1 MPAQW
6 TGEVVG
12 KIHNH
17 RLTAKQLAEELGW
30 NDKYLSQVL
39 NSENPP
45 KNAEQK
51 VNDAL
56 GRIIER
62 KSKSIPETKEGE
74 GIID

>member
-6 TGEVVG
+6 TWEVVG
-12 KIHNH
+12 KIHNN
-17 RLTAKQLAEELGW
+17 RLTAKELAEELGW

>member
-12 KIHNH
+12 KIHNN
-17 RLTAKQLAEELGW
+17 RLTAKELAEELGW

-45 KNAEQK
+45 NNAEQK

>member
-12 KIHNH
+12 KIHNN
-17 RLTAKQLAEELGW
+17 RLTAKELAEELGR

>member
-12 KIHNH
+12 KIHNN
-17 RLTAKQLAEELGW
+17 RLTAMELA
-30 NDKYLSQVL
+30 
-39 NSENPP
+39 
-45 KNAEQK
+45 
-51 VNDAL
+51 DAL

>member
-12 KIHNH
+12 KIHNN
-17 RLTAKQLAEELGW
+17 RLTAKELAEELGW

-51 VNDAL
+51 VFSLPKKCPKGHCTLNIK
-56 GRIIER
+56 GMVHN
-62 KSKSIPETKEGE
+62 
-74 GIID
+74 

>member
-12 KIHNH
+12 KIHNN
-17 RLTAKQLAEELGW
+17 RLTAKELAEELGW

-39 NSENPP
+39 NRENPP

>member
-12 KIHNH
+12 KIHNN
-17 RLTAKQLAEELGW
+17 RLTAKELAEELGW

-45 KNAEQK
+45 KNAEKK

-56 GRIIER
+56 GRISER

>member
-12 KIHNH
+12 KIHNN
-17 RLTAKQLAEELGW
+17 RLLAEELGW

>member
-12 KIHNH
+12 KIHNN
-17 RLTAKQLAEELGW
+17 RLTAKELAEELGW
-30 NDKYLSQVL
+30 NDKDLSQVL

>member
-12 KIHNH
+12 KIHNN
-17 RLTAKQLAEELGW
+17 RLTAKELAEELGW
-30 NDKYLSQVL
+30 NDKCLSQVL